1 MTLSLLEIF
10 DYGKYNELNDNG
22 KIVVDMIY

>member
-10 DYGKYNELNDNG
+10 DYGKYNELNVNG